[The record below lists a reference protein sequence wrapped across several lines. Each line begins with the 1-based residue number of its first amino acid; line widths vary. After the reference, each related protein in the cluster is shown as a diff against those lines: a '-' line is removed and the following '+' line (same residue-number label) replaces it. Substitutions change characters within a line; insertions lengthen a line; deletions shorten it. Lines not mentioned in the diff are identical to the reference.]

1 MSNNDKSVPNVTTLP
16 SPEEA
21 AAAEETKPSF
31 AQKTKT
37 FVKTHKKP
45 LIAAG
50 LLTGLVGVSA
60 LTGRKTATVTLN
72 AQSPLEIE
80 NAEIVEDVIVEDDTV
95 TA

>member
-1 MSNNDKSVPNVTTLP
+1 MSNDTTVPTVTALSSESADT
-16 SPEEA
+16 
-21 AAAEETKPSF
+21 EETKQSF
-31 AQKTKT
+31 VQKTKT

-60 LTGRKTATVTLN
+60 ITGRKSAQVTLGV
-72 AQSPLEIE
+72 QSPLEIE
-80 NAEIVEDVIVEDDTV
+80 NAEIVDAEIVENDTV

>member
-1 MSNNDKSVPNVTTLP
+1 MSNDKSVPTVTTLP
-16 SPEEA
+16 PSEENA
-21 AAAEETKPSF
+21 DASEETKQSF
-31 AQKTKT
+31 VQKTKT

-80 NAEIVEDVIVEDDTV
+80 NAEIVDAEIVEDDTV